1 MALHLFKEF
10 KEFAVKGNMIDM
22 AVGIIIGTAF
32 NRVVDVL
39 VKQIIMPPLSML
51 TGRVRYG
58 DRKYILSE
66 AVPAS
71 NGTEAAEE
79 VAIHYGLLIEVLID
93 FVIIG
98 FTVFLVVK
106 LMNRFRNRSEDPKDK
121 TVATPKN
128 IELLTNLNE
137 LMQEQNEL
145 LNKRFSNIKAPPDG
159 GAKFTRSKRSYSN
172 SAFSTTHS
180 VPASVHSG

>member
-1 MALHLFKEF
+1 MGLFKEF

-51 TGRVRYG
+51 TEGVRFGNQRYVL
-58 DRKYILSE
+58 RE
-66 AVPAS
+66 AVPAGADEPALEEIAIGY
-71 NGTEAAEE
+71 GT
-79 VAIHYGLLIEVLID
+79 LIEVLID
-93 FVIIG
+93 FFIIG

-106 LMNRFRNRSEDPKDK
+106 FMNRFKKKAEDPKNK
-121 TVATPKN
+121 TVVTPKD

-145 LNKRFSNIKAPPDG
+145 LRKK
-159 GAKFTRSKRSYSN
+159 
-172 SAFSTTHS
+172 
-180 VPASVHSG
+180 